1 MKISNVRP
9 IYFVAALFAVLTYCS
24 FAYADDLDGTWW
36 KLTMRK
42 LPDGTTLT
50 PPAVYGASTFK
61 DGVNQLLVYW
71 HTPEGKPASLSQISK
86 WEWTEAEVAVTPV
99 LMIID
104 DGSGKPPVYLSGGD
118 RKTAAIARR
127 GGQLAYQHP
136 INAPFIVREGDKF
149 TATLEGVFTDYWERI
164 R

>member
-1 MKISNVRP
+1 MNISSFRLRH
-9 IYFVAALFAVLTYCS
+9 FLAALITILTCCGL
-24 FAYADDLDGTWW
+24 ARADDLDGTWW
-36 KLTMRK
+36 RLAMRK

-61 DGVNQLLVYW
+61 NGVNQLLVYW
-71 HTPEGKPASLSQISK
+71 HTQEGKPASLSQISR
-86 WEWTEAEVAVTPV
+86 WEWSETEVAVTPV
-99 LMIID
+99 LMIVD
-104 DGSGKPPVYLSGGD
+104 DGSGKPPVYVSGGD
-118 RKTAAIARR
+118 RKTAPITRR
-127 GGQLAYQHP
+127 GAQMSYQHP